1 MKKKI
6 IAICIFTALAVNTAF
21 ASGVSIDKLD
31 TDWKFNEERTVYYVT
46 AETIPDIEEEG
57 YTVVKNASSL
67 YESGVVSEDNVTV
80 LKNDATGKKY
90 RFIMQKKQS
99 GKIEISNADVYESG
113 KVIISGK
120 IKGYDKVNVMILKPK
135 EEYGE
140 ETWELKDVSS
150 ENMNDK
156 VLDFKEVEVSEISG
170 DKILEY
176 QIPSGTACGTY
187 KFVVL
192 AGNSVA
198 SVDKY
203 YMSATELETT
213 LGEINKLAKEGTTE
227 DIRTYIEKNYKKCYI
242 DMEYYNKISGKDGK
256 DIVMALMKNE
266 DGFED
271 IDDVKEKF
279 NENVIVGMAKD
290 GKALDSVI
298 DNYEAV
304 YGKTYIT
311 LEKFDEYKNLKNK
324 ELVTEALKAVESAD
338 ELKKI
343 FNEKTVL
350 SEINEADPATIE
362 GLIKNNLDYLDLSDD
377 AVEYFKDNA
386 ESCVAALRNNEFKTS
401 KELSDAIIAVK
412 DNKGG
417 TQTNNN
423 KKPSESK
430 PSSSGG
436 GGYVA
441 PSTQVPVE
449 QPKTDVTVEN
459 KTSFVDLW
467 DVMWAYDAIEYLYNG
482 NIINGKTED
491 CFAPKDLVKREEF
504 VKMIVNAF
512 ELSGTAEVDFEDA
525 NPTDWYMEFMKTAY
539 ANGVVKGITETE
551 FGVGTNITKEDIA
564 VMIYRAVNAAG
575 LELDIIVENPAEISD
590 MDDVSDYAKEAVEFM
605 INKGAVK
612 GTDGKFNPK
621 AYATRAETAQMLYNI
636 VKIR

>member
-213 LGEINKLAKEGTTE
+213 LGEINKLVKEGTTE

-298 DNYEAV
+298 DNYESV